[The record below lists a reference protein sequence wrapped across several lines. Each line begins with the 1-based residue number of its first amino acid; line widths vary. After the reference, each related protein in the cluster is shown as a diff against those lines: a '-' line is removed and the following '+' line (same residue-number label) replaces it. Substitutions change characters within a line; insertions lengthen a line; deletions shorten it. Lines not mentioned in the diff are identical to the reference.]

1 MLWWNIIIKSNFAV
15 FKLIFAWIEWFQFD
29 KNLIISKLL
38 QKDRQWIEFKNNQ
51 TFFML
56 DFFFN
61 FLIFSNKI

>member
-56 DFFFN
+56 DFFF
-61 FLIFSNKI
+61 